1 MSDES
6 IGYSEAV
13 AELEQILEQLERPD
27 VDVDVLARQVQTC
40 ASSSGCVAPASQRR
54 GSRSRP
60 SSPSSTTWAR
70 AVRPRLA
77 AVTSTAAASP

>member
-27 VDVDVLARQVQTC
+27 VDVDVLARQVQRAAELIRMC
-40 ASSSGCVAPASQRR
+40 R
-54 GSRSRP
+54 
-60 SSPSSTTWAR
+60 AR
-70 AVRPRLA
+70 I
-77 AVTSTAAASP
+77 AAARIEVETVVTQLDELGDSASP

>member
-27 VDVDVLARQVQTC
+27 VDVDVLARQVQRAAELIRMC
-40 ASSSGCVAPASQRR
+40 R
-54 GSRSRP
+54 
-60 SSPSSTTWAR
+60 AR
-70 AVRPRLA
+70 I
-77 AVTSTAAASP
+77 AAARIEVETVVTQLDDLGDSPAP

>member
-27 VDVDVLARQVQTC
+27 VDVDVLARQVQRAAELIRMC
-40 ASSSGCVAPASQRR
+40 RARIAS
-54 GSRSRP
+54 
-60 SSPSSTTWAR
+60 AR
-70 AVRPRLA
+70 IEVETV
-77 AVTSTAAASP
+77 VTQLDDLGDSASP